1 MFSNIDEHARQPIS
15 PASEAALSGSS
26 RKGALGVFSGARHL
40 GLRKAGRID
49 VLRWERAH
57 AVGERVLR
65 HPAMRPPREV
75 PEGSTRQSRR
85 LPKKQRRSTVPLPLA
100 RMTVD
105 RPEAGSAPSSVQLL
119 EAG

>member
-1 MFSNIDEHARQPIS
+1 MFSNIDEHARRLFS

-26 RKGALGVFSGARHL
+26 RKRAHGVFSGGRHL
-40 GLRKAGRID
+40 ELRKAGCID
-49 VLRWERAH
+49 VPRWERAH

-75 PEGSTRQSRR
+75 PEGPIRQTVDCR
-85 LPKKQRRSTVPLPLA
+85 KKQRRSPVTVPLA
-100 RMTVD
+100 RVTVD